1 MNTRKVLFKRNSL
14 IFQDV
19 VDAYKIHVHKNTIHT
34 LKTLFKSHLHP
45 EKCFIELTKIS
56 IDPYLKEKIC

>member
-34 LKTLFKSHLHP
+34 LKTLFKSHLLIIQDI
-45 EKCFIELTKIS
+45 KYVFGTSGGI
-56 IDPYLKEKIC
+56 